1 MQYEFFDCRYDI
13 VCIWH
18 NDNFLTRGAAQFKSE
33 QFSEFGFQTV
43 T

>member
-1 MQYEFFDCRYDI
+1 MQYEFFDCRCDI
-13 VCIWH
+13 VCIWY
-18 NDNFLTRGAAQFKSE
+18 NDNFLTRAAAKFKSE